1 MEPLQQQI
9 QVSFSYPVHF
19 TRDLFACHNPLL
31 KDIVGG
37 GDPDAPKKL
46 LAVVDKGLYEHHP
59 GLLADLENYC
69 RKYFKICQLTATPMV
84 VAGGEDIKNDPGALT
99 RLHRAVNTAGLCR
112 HSYIMVVGGGAVID
126 LVGLAAAT
134 AHRGIRL
141 IRVPT
146 TVMAQADASI
156 GVKNGINAFGK
167 KNFLGTFAPPYAVIN
182 DCHFLTTLEQRDW
195 LSGVAEAVK
204 VALIKDAAFF
214 AFLEKHAPALV
225 DRDLD
230 FMVQVIYRCAA
241 LHLHHIATYGDP
253 FEAGSSRPLDFG
265 HWSGHKLE
273 QLSGFALRHGEA
285 VAIGMAL
292 DATYSCLAGMLSR
305 TDCERIIDCLEKLNL
320 PIYTPELEEAELLD
334 GLQEF
339 REHLGGR
346 LTVMLLTGIGQGREV
361 HALDADLIRAGI
373 ELLREGV
380 PVKSRAAWG
389 LGG

>member
-1 MEPLQQQI
+1 MKPLQQQI

-31 KDIVGG
+31 KDMVGAG
-37 GDPDAPKKL
+37 GPNPPKKL
-46 LAVVDKGLYEHHP
+46 LAVVDQGLYEHHP
-59 GLLADLENYC
+59 GLLRDLETYC
-69 RKYFKICQLTATPMV
+69 RTHEEHCQLAAAPLV
-84 VAGGEDIKNDPGALT
+84 VPGGEEIKNDPVALM
-99 RLHRAVNTAGLCR
+99 RLHRSVNAAGLCR
-112 HSYIMVVGGGAVID
+112 HSYIMAVGGGAVID

-167 KNFLGTFAPPYAVIN
+167 KNFLGTFAPPFAVVN
-182 DCHFLTTLEQRDW
+182 DCHFLTTLAPRDW

-204 VALIKDAAFF
+204 VALIKDAPFF
-214 AFLEKHAPALV
+214 AFLEEHAQALL

-230 FMVQVIYRCAA
+230 LMQQVIYRCAA

-292 DATYSCLAGMLSR
+292 DATYSWLAGMLSP
-305 TDCERIIDCLEKLNL
+305 TEWERIITCLESLGL
-320 PIYTPELEEAELLD
+320 PIYTPELEETELLD

-346 LTVMLLTGIGQGREV
+346 LTVMLLAGIGRGREV
-361 HALDADLIRAGI
+361 HSVDAALIRAGI
-373 ELLREGV
+373 EVLRERVPAKPRAVWGV
-380 PVKSRAAWG
+380 
-389 LGG
+389 GG

>member
-1 MEPLQQQI
+1 MKPLQQQI

-19 TRDLFACHNPLL
+19 TREFFACHNPLL
-31 KDIVGG
+31 KDIVGERG
-37 GDPDAPKKL
+37 PDPPKKL
-46 LAVVDKGLYEHHP
+46 LAVVDQGLYEHHP
-59 GLLADLENYC
+59 GLLADLEAYC
-69 RKYFKICQLTATPMV
+69 TYDGHFQLAGAPLV
-84 VAGGEDIKNDPGALT
+84 VPGGEEIKNDPGALT
-99 RLHRAVNTAGLCR
+99 RLYRAVNAAGLCR
-112 HSYIMVVGGGAVID
+112 HSYIMAVGGGAVID

-167 KNFLGTFAPPYAVIN
+167 KNFLGTFAPPFAVVN
-182 DCHFLTTLEQRDW
+182 DCLFLTTLAPRDW
-195 LSGVAEAVK
+195 LSGLAEAVK
-204 VALIKDAAFF
+204 VALIKDAPFF
-214 AFLEKHAPALV
+214 AFLAEHAQALV

-230 FMVQVIYRCAA
+230 LMQQVIYRCAA

-292 DATYSCLAGMLSR
+292 DATYSWLAGMLSP
-305 TDCERIIDCLEKLNL
+305 TEWERIIICLEHLTL

-346 LTVMLLTGIGQGREV
+346 LTVMLLAGIGRGREV
-361 HALDADLIRAGI
+361 HSLDAAVIRAGI
-373 ELLREGV
+373 EVLRERV
-380 PVKSRAAWG
+380 PVKLRAAWG
-389 LGG
+389 VGG